1 MGQKVG
7 LDTQILI
14 YYFENN
20 PEYADRVEEILLA
33 IRNGLLPAV
42 FSSVGVI
49 EILTGV
55 KKQRRLDLVAQYREV
70 FAHFPNLTIAGLNNS
85 IIEIASDLSAKY
97 LIKIPDAIHL
107 ATAIDF
113 GAEKF
118 ITNDS
123 SLKKVKEIEVEVWSQ
138 SRV

>member
-70 FAHFPNLTIAGLNNS
+70 FAHFPNLTIAVLNNS
-85 IIEIASDLSAKY
+85 IIEIASDLRAKY
-97 LIKIPDAIHL
+97 LIKNPDAIHL
-107 ATAIDF
+107 ATAFDF

>member
-1 MGQKVG
+1 MGQKIG
-7 LDTQILI
+7 IDTQILI

-33 IRNGLLPAV
+33 IRKGLLQAV
-42 FSSVGVI
+42 FSNVGVI

-55 KKQRRLDLVAQYREV
+55 KKQRRFDLVGRYREV
-70 FAHFPNLTIAGLNNS
+70 FAHFPNLIVAGINTAV
-85 IIEIASDLSAKY
+85 IEIASDLSAKY

-113 GAEKF
+113 GAAKF
-118 ITNDS
+118 ITNDA
-123 SLKKVKEIEVEVWSQ
+123 SLKKVKEIAVQVL
-138 SRV
+138 